1 MQRVCRSHQLAPKGL
16 LPALYLFINNRRNPR
31 VVSIL
36 YQGQITHSPPTNY
49 TMASR
54 ENSEVVGNINPE
66 DIPDLGSDDE
76 PCVDDVESATEE
88 EIQLWWT
95 ARYDKSIVKPI
106 KEPLTAPWGLP
117 VNSKDLEKLK
127 AGFRTR
133 SMDDKWDLLVE
144 DPDEQDGGGVIQD
157 ITWEGN
163 NDGFRCEAEQAQ
175 KEAVVLC
182 RLFLECEFE
191 TVPRY
196 PSSVIWSPEGYKKLE
211 AQQDHSA

>member
-1 MQRVCRSHQLAPKGL
+1 
-16 LPALYLFINNRRNPR
+16 
-31 VVSIL
+31 
-36 YQGQITHSPPTNY
+36 
-49 TMASR
+49 MASR
-54 ENSEVVGNINPE
+54 ENSEAVGNINPE

-144 DPDEQDGGGVIQD
+144 DPDGQGNISLHILRNLAYTEYFILHIVSYEDGGGAVIQD

-191 TVPRY
+191 TVPKY